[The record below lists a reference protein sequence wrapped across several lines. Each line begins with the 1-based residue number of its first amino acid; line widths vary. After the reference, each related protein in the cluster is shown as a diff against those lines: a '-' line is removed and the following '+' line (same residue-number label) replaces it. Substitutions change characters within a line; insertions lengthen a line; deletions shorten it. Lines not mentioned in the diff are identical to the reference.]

1 MSVGSMK
8 ALTRF
13 EEHFR
18 TWSVVLAGA
27 VMVCVC
33 DGGVKL
39 HVNVCVCMR
48 VSIHMCVIIKFTS
61 WYGICTGA
69 PRP

>member
-1 MSVGSMK
+1 MK

-39 HVNVCVCMR
+39 HVNVCACMR
-48 VSIHMCVIIKFTS
+48 ACIHVCNNIPHGVVSVQAHS
-61 WYGICTGA
+61 GH
-69 PRP
+69 RQLL

>member
-1 MSVGSMK
+1 MK

-39 HVNVCVCMR
+39 HVNVCACVCACIHVCNNIPR
-48 VSIHMCVIIKFTS
+48 GVVSVQAHS
-61 WYGICTGA
+61 GH
-69 PRP
+69 RQLL